1 MRHRLAALAAVL
13 LVGPP
18 AGLGADPPAAAP
30 PFPLWP
36 IPREARVADTRLL
49 LTDATIVVPAGRPAG
64 AVPRAPA
71 RRARRRP
78 LRRGDPGGG
87 WRRSRGSDPHR
98 RGRGLRRARGRRG
111 PARGAPGHRT
121 RPRGTCSPW
130 TRRAPWWRAATTA
143 APSTASPPSSSSS
156 TAGASRASPCA
167 RPSSATGP
175 SCPCA
180 GSTST
185 CRAATSS
192 ASPAGTMR
200 DLLLRFKFN
209 GIVLEVGG
217 GMRLESHP
225 EISVGWKRT
234 VAEWYAHGET
244 MDKLGEG
251 IPLGTA
257 RRFAASLHVGVGG
270 GAYVEKD
277 DVRAL
282 ADLRRSLRPGDRPR
296 GAGARPHL
304 LHRVRPARR
313 GRGPGHG
320 VARLLL
326 PVEPR
331 VLPHLLRP
339 PGRVPRRAAAE
350 ARAHRPRR
358 VAGGGL
364 LPPLPRQGHRSA
376 LRRGR
381 PEDPPAPPR
390 EGPRDLDVGRP
401 LRGRPQPL
409 REAVVGGRRRPLR
422 EAGHDL
428 GPRPHRRRDERHSHP
443 ELVGRGG
450 RRHLREAGLAVHRRQ
465 PRGQRGEGLAGP
477 GRPPRRPGRRGVVV
491 GRVGGVRP
499 RQAAGRGGGLQQQ
512 PPLVRA
518 RPEEGGRARARG
530 PPAPRGAGDAG
541 AEAAALVRRRPDALR
556 GPRHRVRLQPPAPGR
571 RLGPDRACARAATT
585 SRGCPTR
592 SPTPRAGA
600 ASRR

>member
-1 MRHRLAALAAVL
+1 MRHRLAALAVVAARRASRARARRRSP
-13 LVGPP
+13 G
-18 AGLGADPPAAAP
+18 GLS

-49 LTDATIVVPAGRPAG
+49 LTDATIVVPPGDRAGP
-64 AVPRAPA
+64 VPRAPA
-71 RRARRRP
+71 GRARRRP
-78 LRRGDPGGG
+78 LRRRDPGGG
-87 WRRSRGSDPHR
+87 RRRAGGADADR
-98 RGRGLRRARGRRG
+98 RRRGLRRGRWPRRSRAPGRRC
-111 PARGAPGHRT
+111 PT
-121 RPRGTCSPW
+121 RPRATCSRS
-130 TRRAPWWRAATTA
+130 TRRAPSSPAATTA
-143 APSTASPPSSSSS
+143 APSTASRPSSSSS

-167 RPSSATGP
+167 RRVVRDWPFLPVRWVHLYLPGRDQLGFA
-175 SCPCA
+175 
-180 GSTST
+180 
-185 CRAATSS
+185 RRYL
-192 ASPAGTMR
+192 R

-270 GAYVEKD
+270 GG
-277 DVRAL
+277 VRREGRRA
-282 ADLRRSLRPGDRPR
+282 ATRRVGRSLRPRDRPR
-296 GAGARPHL
+296 GAGAHPHL
-304 LHRVRPARR
+304 LHRLRPARR

-326 PVEPR
+326 PLEPR
-331 VLPHLLRP
+331 VLPHLLRR

-364 LPPLPRQGHRSA
+364 LPALPRQGHGRA

-390 EGPRDLDVGRP
+390 EGHRDLDVGRP

-428 GPRPHRRRDERHSHP
+428 RPGPRS
-443 ELVGRGG
+443 
-450 RRHLREAGLAVHRRQ
+450 
-465 PRGQRGEGLAGP
+465 
-477 GRPPRRPGRRGVVV
+477 PPRR
-491 GRVGGVRP
+491 
-499 RQAAGRGGGLQQQ
+499 
-512 PPLVRA
+512 
-518 RPEEGGRARARG
+518 
-530 PPAPRGAGDAG
+530 
-541 AEAAALVRRRPDALR
+541 
-556 GPRHRVRLQPPAPGR
+556 
-571 RLGPDRACARAATT
+571 AT
-585 SRGCPTR
+585 S
-592 SPTPRAGA
+592 
-600 ASRR
+600 AS